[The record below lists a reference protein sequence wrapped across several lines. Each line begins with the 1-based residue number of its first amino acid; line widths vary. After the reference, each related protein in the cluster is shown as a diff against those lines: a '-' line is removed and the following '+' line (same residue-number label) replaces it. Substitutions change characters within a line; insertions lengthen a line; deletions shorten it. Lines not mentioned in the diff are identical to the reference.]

1 MNVKK
6 LVIAVILAISPAT
19 HNVYAYNEDLFDA
32 NGAPVNK
39 VEIVHSSEK
48 TSDNVSH
55 KTKKQDVYNDHLFDD
70 IEIKGKPSNAQM
82 DALKSLSVRKTEVKQ
97 EVVKTVE
104 KMPVIKV
111 TTPEK
116 VKKEETKKNVEHK
129 DAKEKTVK
137 PEADKVSSDKKE
149 NNSDQPAFQ
158 VVKENIVIPADTRK
172 NKIQL
177 EEIEDRNL
185 PSVLGPVGEINEWK
199 PVDKNTT
206 PKPVKA
212 KVKQADPEQSDPT
225 SDANVD
231 KFYGIDKALLNT
243 DTTPVSKA
251 EKIDKTIPLPT
262 NIDLPG
268 NKKSVSQKQTATPES
283 KSKTASPSATQV
295 KKDEPVH
302 KGGFFN
308 GTKNSGSV
316 DKKTENIKTD
326 SDEVPITSR
335 KLSINFSSLPIIPSD
350 LTTPKAIRGDKV
362 DNKLLGSQVYIRI
375 FKEEHSL
382 ELWLKEAGQYQL
394 ANVYDICTYSGGLGP
409 KKVSGDHKSPE
420 GFYKIS
426 HNNLQPNSKYYK
438 AINIGFPNNYDR
450 SHGYSGQFLMIHG
463 SCVSIGC
470 YAMTDNYIKE
480 IYKFV
485 EAAFRN
491 GQSDIDISIYPF
503 RMTDKNLNR
512 YKTNTNYAFWKQLQ
526 PGYEYFET
534 TGKPP
539 GVSVNDGKYVI
550 NSGVISS
557 NGMYAKN

>member
-70 IEIKGKPSNAQM
+70 IEIKGKPSSAQM
-82 DALKSLSVRKTEVKQ
+82 DALKSLLVKKPEVKK
-97 EVVKTVE
+97 EVVKTAE
-104 KMPVIKV
+104 EMPVIKV
-111 TTPEK
+111 TVPEK
-116 VKKEETKKNVEHK
+116 VKKEEAKKTIEHK
-129 DAKEKTVK
+129 SAKEKTVK
-137 PEADKVSSDKKE
+137 PDTAVLNSEKKE
-149 NNSDQPAFQ
+149 NNAEEPAFQ
-158 VVKENIVIPADTRK
+158 VVKENIVIPADTSK

-199 PVDKNTT
+199 PVDKNTV
-206 PKPVKA
+206 PKPVKT
-212 KVKQADPEQSDPT
+212 KVKLADTEQSDPT

-231 KFYGIDKALLNT
+231 KFYGINKASLNSEAT
-243 DTTPVSKA
+243 HVSKA
-251 EKIDKTIPLPT
+251 EKIDKPIPLPT
-262 NIDLPG
+262 TIDLLG
-268 NKKSVSQKQTATPES
+268 DKKSVSQKQTITPES
-283 KSKTASPSATQV
+283 KSKSTTPVATPV
-295 KKDEPVH
+295 KKEDPVH

-308 GTKNSGSV
+308 GTKNSDAV
-316 DKKTENIKTD
+316 DKKTESIKTD

-335 KLSINFSSLPIIPSD
+335 KLSINFSSLPVIPSD
-350 LTTPKAIRGDKV
+350 LATPKAIRGDKV

-438 AINIGFPNNYDR
+438 AINIGFPNSYDR